1 MIDRQIYRKKYEN
14 QRLFKQYSLWAYVN
28 IMTLLLDAA
37 YNEPNEI
44 TLETTE
50 EVKSENITI

>member
-14 QRLFKQYSLWAYVN
+14 KTFKQYSLWAYVN
-28 IMTLLLDAA
+28 IVTLLLDAA

-50 EVKSENITI
+50 EVKSENTTI